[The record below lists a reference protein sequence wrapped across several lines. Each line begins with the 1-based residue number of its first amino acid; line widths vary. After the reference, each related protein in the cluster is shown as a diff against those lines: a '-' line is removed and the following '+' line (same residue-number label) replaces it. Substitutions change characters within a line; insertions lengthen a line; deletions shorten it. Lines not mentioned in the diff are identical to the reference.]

1 MPRALN
7 GSNSGHCYMYA
18 NPLCTLKPVKLFLA
32 ITELVVGG
40 FAGIYVEK
48 SCQRR
53 TWQIIDHPGTD

>member
-1 MPRALN
+1 
-7 GSNSGHCYMYA
+7 MYA